1 MIALPAVARPR
12 RGVSLVEVIAT
23 MTVLVAIGGVL
34 APTFRMMGRDTKS
47 KAGADT
53 LRGRI
58 ADARGAAIEDG
69 RPYRLAVSIDGK
81 RVRVS
86 PDEQAF
92 VTMAAQ
98 SDDDDV
104 GPLVAESMLPPDVT
118 ATTQHEDG
126 SEATPDEAGWV
137 RVATFQPDGTC
148 REDTAT
154 VKITEPGARAI
165 TIRIRGLTGSAVTE
179 VGAAPGK
186 PS

>member
-1 MIALPAVARPR
+1 MTASPAARRP
-12 RGVSLVEVIAT
+12 GVSLVEVLVTLA
-23 MTVLVAIGGVL
+23 VLVAIGGIL
-34 APTFRMMGRDTKS
+34 APTFRAMGRDTKS
-47 KAGADT
+47 KAAVDT

-58 ADARGAAIEDG
+58 ADARGAAVEDG
-69 RPYRLAVSIDGK
+69 RPYRLAVSVDGK

-86 PDEQAF
+86 PDAQAF
-92 VTMAAQ
+92 VTMAAHAEE
-98 SDDDDV
+98 DDA
-104 GPLVAESMLPPDVT
+104 GPLVAESTLPPDVT

-126 SEATPDEAGWV
+126 SQATPDEAGWV

-179 VGAAPGK
+179 VGPTPGK